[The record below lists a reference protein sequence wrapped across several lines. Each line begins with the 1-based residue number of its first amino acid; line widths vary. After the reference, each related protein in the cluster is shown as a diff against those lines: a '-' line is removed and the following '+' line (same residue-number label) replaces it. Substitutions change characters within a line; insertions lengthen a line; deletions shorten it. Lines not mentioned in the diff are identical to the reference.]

1 MHVPARTIWMRAVL
15 ALVVAVAIAA
25 ATEAPRA
32 RAQTAGDGIPPI
44 VRVAARGTASG
55 SVEFAIQQLSASRAW
70 GELQFGRS
78 RFMTPELIAL
88 KQWRYAS
95 PVTVQGGAEARV
107 AARGTAS
114 GSVEFAIQARVADGA
129 WGELLFGRS
138 RFMTPPLIE
147 LRQWRYASP
156 VVVRPVSARP
166 PTGSPPTTSP
176 PSGSPSTGLPCE
188 NCRADPANLWINF
201 THGDGVA
208 SRNDCLDSA
217 RTGRTGLPERTPVE
231 RIASGTG
238 RCGGWSYVKSG
249 GNATWVRDRYLSEA
263 HFQYDEWWQPPLPMQ
278 FCTIPLDPD
287 LGAGFSADEFREAV
301 EDAVDTW
308 NDALQEADHERAL
321 SGPAIDYVGD
331 CADGERGSPR
341 NQIAV
346 ARIGSAGL
354 TTRSGN
360 RTGGGQ
366 HCFINRDG
374 AWECQPLGEPERWT
388 YDADVWIAPRSCGY
402 QATITHELGHALGLE
417 HGGRLGDLMYQ
428 VFTGCPTSLGPNAVE
443 VAAILEGRADGE

>member
-1 MHVPARTIWMRAVL
+1 MRAVL
-15 ALVVAVAIAA
+15 ALAVAVAIAA

-32 RAQTAGDGIPPI
+32 RAQTAPDGLPI

-55 SVEFAIQQLSASRAW
+55 SVEFAIQQLAADRSW
-70 GELQFGRS
+70 GELLFGRS
-78 RFMTPELIAL
+78 RFMSLRLIEMQ
-88 KQWRYAS
+88 QWRYAS
-95 PVTVQGGAEARV
+95 PVTIRGRGEVRV

-114 GSVEFAIQARVADGA
+114 GSVEFAIQAREADGS
-129 WGELLFGRS
+129 WGELLFGES
-138 RFMTPPLIE
+138 RFMTPGLIA
-147 LRQWRYASP
+147 LQQWRYASP

-166 PTGSPPTTSP
+166 PTGSPPTGSPPTTAP
-176 PSGSPSTGLPCE
+176 PSGSPSTGLPCK

-201 THGDGVA
+201 TQGDGVA

-278 FCTIPLDPD
+278 FCTIPLAPD
-287 LGAGFSADEFREAV
+287 LGASFSADEFREAV
-301 EDAVDTW
+301 QDAADTW
-308 NDALQEADHERAL
+308 NNALQEADHERAL

-331 CADGERGSPR
+331 CADGEQGSPR

-354 TTRSGN
+354 TARSGN

-374 AWECQPLGEPERWT
+374 AWECQPVGEPERWT

-428 VFTGCPTSLGPNAVE
+428 VFTGCPTTLGPNAVE